1 MGGSVRLQR
10 PHLHLAE
17 PLSTELGLAPRSLL
31 SDQRVGTNG
40 ASVNLIIYEMS
51 QLHEVDI
58 TDRHLLMERL
68 PGSSVVEN
76 SLPRDGE
83 TGSLEPRL
91 DLFLFGAIKD
101 R

>member
-17 PLSTELGLAPRSLL
+17 PLSTELGLAPQGLL

-68 PGSSVVEN
+68 PGPSIVEN
-76 SLPRDGE
+76 CLPRDWE
-83 TGSLEPRL
+83 TGSLEASL
-91 DLFLFGAIKD
+91 DFFLLGAIT
-101 R
+101 